1 MSRAQS
7 AQGGPKKAAHPKVEV
22 PLSERVAVSPAE
34 AAGLLGISRAQ
45 VFILIS
51 NGTLPSR
58 KVGRLRL
65 IRLDDV
71 RALVTD
77 QGASAQQVAA

>member
-1 MSRAQS
+1 M
-7 AQGGPKKAAHPKVEV
+7 PKKPTHQKVEV
-22 PLSERVAVSPAE
+22 PLNERVAVSPSE

-65 IRLDDV
+65 ILLDDV
-71 RALVTD
+71 RALAGD
-77 QGASAQQVAA
+77 QGG